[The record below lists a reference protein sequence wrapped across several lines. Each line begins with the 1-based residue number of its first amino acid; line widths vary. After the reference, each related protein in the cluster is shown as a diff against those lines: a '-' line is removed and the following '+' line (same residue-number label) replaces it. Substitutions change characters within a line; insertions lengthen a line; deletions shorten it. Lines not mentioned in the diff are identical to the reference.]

1 MAKVSQDVIEVLE
14 RAETEGNALR
24 LTGQIER
31 KLYERAAKAVADA
44 GGKWNT
50 KAKAML
56 FDGDAAEAIE
66 PILLTGEITSRKVE
80 LQAFFTPPTLAETVA
95 LAAEIKPG
103 HMVLEPSAGH
113 GALANAALWHGG
125 HVTCYDIDAK
135 HVAILSA
142 AGFETYQVDFM
153 TTNPDPVFDRVVMN
167 PPFTRQQDVK
177 HVMHALK
184 FLKPGGRLV
193 AIMSPSWLTRG
204 DNLSA
209 NFRKLLDCL
218 SADTIALPEGSFK
231 SSGTNVSTVLVT
243 ISALEASVSVA
254 SQKGG

>member
-31 KLYERAAKAVADA
+31 KLYERTAKAVADA

-66 PILLTGEITSRKVE
+66 PILINGEITSRKVE

-95 LAAEIKPG
+95 LVASIRPG
-103 HMVLEPSAGH
+103 HLVLEPSAGH
-113 GALANAALWHGG
+113 GALANTALWYGG
-125 HVTCYDIDAK
+125 HVTCFDIDAK

-142 AGFETYQVDFM
+142 AGFDARQIDFM
-153 TTNPDPVFDRVVMN
+153 AEAPNPVFDRIVMN

-177 HVMHALK
+177 HVMHALR

-204 DNLSA
+204 DNLSFE
-209 NFRKLLDCL
+209 FRALLNRLD
-218 SADTIALPEGSFK
+218 ADTVPLPAGSFK

-243 ISALEASVSVA
+243 VDVGASA
-254 SQKGG
+254 